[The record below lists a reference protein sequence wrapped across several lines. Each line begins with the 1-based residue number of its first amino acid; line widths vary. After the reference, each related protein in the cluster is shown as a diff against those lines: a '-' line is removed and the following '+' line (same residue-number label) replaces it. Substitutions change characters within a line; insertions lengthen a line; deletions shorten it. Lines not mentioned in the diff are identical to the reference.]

1 MRFLITDAV
10 AAATTGAAHAPRQAG
25 FSTIF
30 MLGGFM
36 LIFYFLMWRPQA
48 KRAKEHRSMLA
59 ALQKGDEVVTG
70 GGALGKINHVGEQF
84 VTLEIAPNIEIKVQ
98 KPSIQT
104 ILPKGTIKGA
114 ANS

>member
-1 MRFLITDAV
+1 MLIATAYAQ
-10 AAATTGAAHAPRQAG
+10 AAGG
-25 FSTIF
+25 GS
-30 MLGGFM
+30 GGFDIVGLM
-36 LIFYFLMWRPQA
+36 PLILLFVLLYFLMIRPQA

>member
-1 MRFLITDAV
+1 MICMLVSD
-10 AAATTGAAHAPRQAG
+10 
-25 FSTIF
+25 TISVLERIVSA
-30 MLGGFM
+30 M
-36 LIFYFLMWRPQA
+36 Y
-48 KRAKEHRSMLA
+48 
-59 ALQKGDEVVTG
+59 EVVTG

-104 ILPKGTIKGA
+104 VLPKGTIKGA